1 MRFLIPALAVA
12 AAAGCAPTND
22 RSADSAT
29 RKPVAALDTGM
40 PMQSMPAR
48 AVGSGAMVEQMRVH
62 LQAMRAMNADS
73 MRMGLPMHREMTDG
87 MMAQMTREMMQMK
100 MPADPRWSALMD
112 SVHQDLARMPGMNG
126 SDLEKTMAE
135 HRARLTRLME
145 MHHRMLEQKPVP
157 RR

>member
-1 MRFLIPALAVA
+1 MRFLIPALAVFAVA
-12 AAAGCAPTND
+12 ACAPAHD

-29 RKPVAALDTGM
+29 RNALAAPDTGM
-40 PMQSMPAR
+40 PMQSMPTR
-48 AVGSGAMVEQMRVH
+48 AVGSGAMVEQMRLH
-62 LQAMRAMNADS
+62 LRAMEAMNADS
-73 MRMGLPMHREMTDG
+73 VRMGLPMHVEMTDG
-87 MMAQMTREMMQMK
+87 MLAQMTREMMQMK

-126 SDLEKTMAE
+126 AELLKTMAE

-145 MHHRMLEQKPVP
+145 MHHRMLEQQPP